1 MGSNSGTI
9 IVPDAVAER
18 ANLPL
23 YSSYL
28 LGDYREGL
36 TYEETEGY
44 VRTDRGWAPDLCDA
58 NGHEVGLWGMETTR
72 IQNYEG
78 TNTMNGL
85 ISYLAI
91 YIGFVLVIACAAILT
106 IQQLSS
112 VADSGKNC
120 RILSELGTSRH
131 EIVRSM
137 LAQQTVFFVFPLI
150 MGVAHSMVALHVVIE
165 IVALFGGISIGMTVA
180 ATCACLLYT
189 SPSPRDTR

>member
-1 MGSNSGTI
+1 M
-9 IVPDAVAER
+9 
-18 ANLPL
+18 
-23 YSSYL
+23 
-28 LGDYREGL
+28 
-36 TYEETEGY
+36 
-44 VRTDRGWAPDLCDA
+44 RTDRGWAPDLCDA

-131 EIVRSM
+131 EIDWHDGSCNLCDLPAVLWR
-137 LAQQTVFFVFPLI
+137 
-150 MGVAHSMVALHVVIE
+150 
-165 IVALFGGISIGMTVA
+165 
-180 ATCACLLYT
+180 LLYGHVFHEQGDRVR
-189 SPSPRDTR
+189 RDTREACSLTASHKLAERCVLVQSAGVDRSPCVFAVRRQR